1 VANTKATD
9 RPSGNKRLLANAAL
23 VAVSLLLLEGLSF
36 AIFRLAGFAP
46 YRPVPVENPHHPY
59 LGWVHAPDITVHA
72 SNCSG
77 PEVSLLDTDADGFSS
92 TPHYGFPAP
101 DVRIVI
107 TGGSTM
113 FGVGST
119 TSATSVPSLI
129 EKLIVEETGIRA
141 EVHNI
146 AVRGY
151 QSFQEMLALLR
162 FSSMYGFDLALAISA
177 RNDSYHAAHEQE
189 RQSALL
195 PGNPHRASEF
205 VRRAESN
212 QFILLGTITAMRSY
226 SYTVDLLAQLA
237 GMDNNAGRA
246 RTPGRISSS
255 KRQQNPDFSDVRRRA
270 ELTRANYALMDRIAQ
285 ENGAEFLMVLQPT
298 LYTRPVMTDVE
309 RRCAESS
316 PDNPFGMFQR
326 EFEKRFYGA
335 FIGLEKSFR
344 FVDAQASLDAIGE
357 DQALYVDKAH
367 YNDRGAELLAHFVV
381 RQIRPLLEEII
392 AAKQAKGGQADP
404 AKRHYNPGDLTRSED
419 RLAGRIGAAQNAPD
433 P

>member
-1 VANTKATD
+1 M
-9 RPSGNKRLLANAAL
+9 RLLANVAL
-23 VAVSLLLLEGLSF
+23 IAVSLLLLEGLSF
-36 AIFRLAGFAP
+36 AVFRLAGFTP

-72 SNCSG
+72 ANCSG

-92 TPHYGFPAP
+92 TPHYSFPDP
-101 DVRIVI
+101 DIRIVI

-113 FGVGST
+113 FGVGSI

-212 QFILLGTITAMRSY
+212 EFILLGTITALRSY

-237 GMDNNAGRA
+237 GMDKNAGRA
-246 RTPGRISSS
+246 RTPGRIPSS
-255 KRQQNPDFSDVRRRA
+255 KRRQQDRNFSDVRRRA
-270 ELTRANYALMDRIAQ
+270 EITRANYALMDRTAQ
-285 ENGAEFLMVLQPT
+285 QNDAEFLMVLQPT
-298 LYTRPVMTDVE
+298 LYTRPVMTDTE
-309 RRCAESS
+309 RDCAESG
-316 PDNPFGMFQR
+316 PDNPFGMFHR
-326 EFEKRFYGA
+326 EFEKRFYDA
-335 FIGLEKSFR
+335 FTDLEKPFR
-344 FVDAQASLDAIGE
+344 FLDAQASLDAIGE
-357 DQALYVDKAH
+357 QEALYVDKAH

-381 RQIRPLLEEII
+381 GQIRPLLEEIV
-392 AAKQAKGGQADP
+392 AAKQAQDRQAGR
-404 AKRHYNPGDLTRSED
+404 ATQHYSPGELTRSED
-419 RLAGRIGAAQNAPD
+419 RLAGRAGAMQHAPD